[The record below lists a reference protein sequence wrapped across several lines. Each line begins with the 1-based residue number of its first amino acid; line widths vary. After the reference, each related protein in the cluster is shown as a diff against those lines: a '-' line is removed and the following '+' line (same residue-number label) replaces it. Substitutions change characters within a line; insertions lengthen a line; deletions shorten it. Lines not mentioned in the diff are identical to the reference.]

1 MGVFRSTFTNLV
13 ATHAVYGPVMQ
24 ATPSFTNPLER
35 VGCGAVDPLGR
46 IRTPKPQSS
55 GRMEKKKMSA
65 EGKPDVAAVTFSF
78 VVPVHNAAESLPA
91 YHEELRKSA
100 RKLDAACE
108 FIFVN
113 DGSTDQTGAVLR
125 RLREQDDH
133 VKYVELTRN
142 FGRREARTCG
152 LDYAAGAAVITTDPR
167 CHYLPELIDELIG
180 KWRQGYAVVYAVS
193 GAAGPLWRR
202 LRGKVLG
209 WGYRKLTK
217 LDPSDPSDFRLLS
230 RPVVDAL
237 RAARAKTRLLGGLV
251 EWMGFRRATV
261 SYEGELAEGAAP
273 EPSLS
278 NSANL
283 LAGAIFDLLAGPL
296 RWIGLA
302 GLAMAAAALLYAIG
316 ALICWPLL
324 GTAAMANW
332 VMLAVGVAGL
342 QLAILGVLGEHVGR
356 AHGQARDL
364 PIYVVGEAVGFE
376 AAEDE
381 RPSARESAA
390 KVPTGQTAPIRF
402 FT

>member
-1 MGVFRSTFTNLV
+1 
-13 ATHAVYGPVMQ
+13 
-24 ATPSFTNPLER
+24 
-35 VGCGAVDPLGR
+35 
-46 IRTPKPQSS
+46 
-55 GRMEKKKMSA
+55 MSA
-65 EGKPDVAAVTFSF
+65 EGRPDVAAVTFSF

-100 RKLDAACE
+100 KKLDAACE
-108 FIFVN
+108 IIFVN

-142 FGRREARTCG
+142 FGRREAMTCG
-152 LDYAAGAAVITTDPR
+152 LDYAAGAAVITMDPR
-167 CHYLPELIDELIG
+167 CHYPPELIDELIG
-180 KWRQGYAVVYAVS
+180 KWRQGYAVVYAVG
-193 GAAGPLWRR
+193 GAATGPLFKR

-209 WGYRKLTK
+209 WGYRKLAK
-217 LDPSDPSDFRLLS
+217 LDLSDPSDFRLLA

-237 RAARAKTRLLGGLV
+237 RSARAKTRLLGGLV
-251 EWMGFRRATV
+251 EWMGFRQATV
-261 SYEGELAEGAAP
+261 SYEGRLAEGAAP
-273 EPSLS
+273 EPSRS

-283 LAGAIFDLLAGPL
+283 LAAAIFDLLAGPL

-342 QLAILGVLGEHVGR
+342 QLAILGLLGEHVGR
-356 AHGQARDL
+356 AYAQATDL

-381 RPSARESAA
+381 RLSAREPAV
-390 KVPTGQTAPIRF
+390 KVPTGETAPIRF